1 MDSSLSLYLD
11 KVDRYLKPM
20 PASERA
26 DIINEIKS
34 EMMELE
40 TKGKLSPEQIIER
53 LGTPKELAGAYL
65 GEVISKSSRFSLKKL
80 CAVVAFYSFA
90 GVGSLFVLPITNVFS
105 FRCFRDF
112 VVCGRMG
119 AMDVDNQIRP
129 HDKQKKKKK
138 RSNKMKLSFG
148 EAKLTEETRL
158 IDKGNAGND
167 DPFWHSAPSGNLY
180 LYGSGLAGR
189 KCVIPRGA
197 ARRIKDRMPWQKD

>member
-119 AMDVDNQIRP
+119 LWMLTIKFVRMISRV
-129 HDKQKKKKK
+129 KFQK
-138 RSNKMKLSFG
+138 
-148 EAKLTEETRL
+148 
-158 IDKGNAGND
+158 
-167 DPFWHSAPSGNLY
+167 
-180 LYGSGLAGR
+180 
-189 KCVIPRGA
+189 GA
-197 ARRIKDRMPWQKD
+197 IK